1 LDYWAINNY
10 YKYLIFS
17 KYIMGTLVASNIAGK
32 LLGDG
37 VKQGVSSIAGG
48 VGQGSGKL
56 IGSLF
61 GKKAGKIGGRIG
73 KRIGKGVS
81 KIFGFQDGG
90 VVGSKTRMR
99 PAVVAMKKGGRV
111 KKGKSK
117 K

>member
-1 LDYWAINNY
+1 MA
-10 YKYLIFS
+10 
-17 KYIMGTLVASNIAGK
+17 TLVASNVAGK
-32 LLGDG
+32 LLGDTF
-37 VKQGVSSIAGG
+37 KQGVSSIAGG
-48 VGQGSGKL
+48 VGQGGGKL
-56 IGSLF
+56 IGSVF

-73 KRIGKGVS
+73 KKIGRGVS

-90 VVGSKTRMR
+90 VVGAKNRIR

>member
-1 LDYWAINNY
+1 MA
-10 YKYLIFS
+10 
-17 KYIMGTLVASNIAGK
+17 TLVASNVAGK
-32 LLGDG
+32 LLGDTF
-37 VKQGVSSIAGG
+37 KQGVSSIAGG
-48 VGQGSGKL
+48 VGQGGGKL
-56 IGSLF
+56 IGSVF

-73 KRIGKGVS
+73 KKIGRGVS